1 MKKLIF
7 AYGMVFL
14 SVFAACR
21 KSDNTN
27 NTKPDNIRFEQVN
40 KTIIA
45 LQSDSISGACTDLV
59 FNITGNLTDGFQA
72 YISLNS
78 IPILCDGGNQLLVDE
93 KTNQIKVLPE
103 NTKVSENGSWTNN
116 TKLYLDQFTGQGEK
130 YIGYRILSFPDGNNI
145 YYYGWIKIE
154 LSANNESL
162 TILNRATNLTEFNS
176 LSTGQMK

>member
-7 AYGMVFL
+7 AYGIMLL
-14 SVFAACR
+14 SVLTACR
-21 KSDNTN
+21 KSD

-45 LQSDSISGACTDLV
+45 SGSDSISGACKDLV
-59 FNITGNLTDGFQA
+59 FHITGNLTNGFQA
-72 YISLNS
+72 YISSNS
-78 IPILCDGGNQLLVDE
+78 IPILCDGGNQFLIDE
-93 KTNQIKVLPE
+93 KTNQIKALPE
-103 NTKVSENGSWTNN
+103 NTEVSENGSWTNN

-130 YIGYRILSFPDGNNI
+130 YIGYRILSFPSGNNI

-162 TILNRATNLTEFNS
+162 TILNRATNQTEFNN
-176 LSTGQMK
+176 LLTGQMK